1 MQNTKDLVLGID
13 TSNYTTSVA
22 LTDSQ
27 RNVIKDERILLS
39 VKQGERG
46 LRQSNALFQ
55 HQENLPILLHRIL
68 PEYRERIGAVSVSSR
83 PRPIDG
89 SYMPVFLAGCQTGKI
104 LADAFGVP
112 YFEFS
117 HQEGHLKA
125 ASFTTCLDWKKPY
138 LAWHLSGGTCE
149 LLFVTPEGD
158 EQKELQ
164 ISIIG
169 GSLDISFGQLLDRL
183 GVAMELQF
191 PCGKALDMM
200 ALAARDHWKEERASL
215 TEPLFKPISRK
226 GLEFNISGLE
236 TQALRLLESEAV
248 APELLVYALFE
259 EICRCL
265 FKVTA
270 KAVEDTGVT
279 QVLFT
284 GGVSAS
290 RYVRDR
296 WIELQKKH
304 HKIKF
309 QTVFGDAIHS
319 SDNAV
324 GTSILGGERLWD

>member
-22 LTDSQ
+22 LTDSHQ
-27 RNVIKDERILLS
+27 NVIKDERILLS

-55 HQENLPILLHRIL
+55 HQENLPKLLHRLL

-83 PRPIDG
+83 PRPVEG

-125 ASFTTCLDWKKPY
+125 ASFTTDLDWDKPF

-149 LLFVTPEGD
+149 LLMVDSTGID
-158 EQKELQ
+158 
-164 ISIIG
+164 IIG
-169 GSLDISFGQLLDRL
+169 GSLDISFGQLLDRF
-183 GVAMELQF
+183 GVTMELQF

-200 ALAARDHWKEERASL
+200 ALAARDHWKEERAQL
-215 TEPLFKPISRK
+215 KDPLFKPIARK

-236 TQALRLLESEAV
+236 TQILRLYESEEI
-248 APELLVYALFE
+248 APELLVYALFK

-265 FKVTA
+265 YKVTS
-270 KAVEDTGVT
+270 KAVEQTGVD

-296 WIELQKKH
+296 WNELQKKNY
-304 HKIKF
+304 KLKF
-309 QTVFGDAIHS
+309 HTVFGDPVHS

-324 GTSILGGERLWD
+324 GTSILGGESLWD

>member
-22 LTDSQ
+22 LTDSHQ
-27 RNVIKDERILLS
+27 NVIKDERILLS

-55 HQENLPILLHRIL
+55 HQENLPKLLHRLL

-83 PRPIDG
+83 PRPVEG

-125 ASFTTCLDWKKPY
+125 ASFTTDLDWDKPF

-149 LLFVTPEGD
+149 LLMVDSTGID
-158 EQKELQ
+158 
-164 ISIIG
+164 IIG
-169 GSLDISFGQLLDRL
+169 GSLDISFGQLLDRF
-183 GVAMELQF
+183 GVAMDLQF

-200 ALAARDHWKEERASL
+200 ALAARDHWKEERGQL
-215 TEPLFKPISRK
+215 KDPLFKPIARK
-226 GLEFNISGLE
+226 GLEFNLSGLE
-236 TQALRLLESEAV
+236 TQILRLYESEEI

-265 FKVTA
+265 YKVTS
-270 KAVEDTGVT
+270 KAVEQTGVD

-296 WIELQKKH
+296 WNELQKKNY
-304 HKIKF
+304 KLKF
-309 QTVFGDAIHS
+309 QTVFGDPVHS

-324 GTSILGGERLWD
+324 GTSILGGESLWD

>member
-22 LTDSQ
+22 LTDAY

-55 HQENLPILLHRIL
+55 HQENLPKLLHRVL
-68 PEYRERIGAVSVSSR
+68 PEYRERIGAISVSSR
-83 PRPIDG
+83 PRPVEG

-125 ASFTTCLDWKKPY
+125 ASFTTDLDWSKPY

-149 LLFVTPEGD
+149 LLSVRSHDLTCGVP
-158 EQKELQ
+158 Q
-164 ISIIG
+164 IDIIG

-183 GVAMELQF
+183 GVAMELMF
-191 PCGKALDMM
+191 PCGKALDVM
-200 ALAARDHWKEERASL
+200 ALAARDHWKEELAQIK
-215 TEPLFKPISRK
+215 EPLLKPIARK

-236 TQALRLLESEAV
+236 TQTLRLYESEAV

-270 KAVEDTGVT
+270 KAMEETGAD

-290 RYVRDR
+290 RYVRER
-296 WIELQKKH
+296 WRELEKKNRTQFNT
-304 HKIKF
+304 I
-309 QTVFGDAIHS
+309 FGDPVHS

-324 GTSILGGERLWD
+324 GTSILGGEQIWV